1 MMYYII
7 TFHMFYNNVGLYIII
22 YIYIYTLKL
31 CSLWT
36 YGLNHPQVRYDG
48 HGYVHLLEYIVPKM
62 RERGISQ
69 DTINTIL
76 ISNPKELLT
85 FV

>member
-1 MMYYII
+1 M
-7 TFHMFYNNVGLYIII
+7 LD
-22 YIYIYTLKL
+22 YIYILKL

-36 YGLNHPQVRYDG
+36 YGLNHPQVRYGG
-48 HGYVHLLEYIVPKM
+48 HGYDVHLLEYIVPKM

-76 ISNPKELLT
+76 ISNLNELLT
-85 FV
+85 FVLLQISINDF